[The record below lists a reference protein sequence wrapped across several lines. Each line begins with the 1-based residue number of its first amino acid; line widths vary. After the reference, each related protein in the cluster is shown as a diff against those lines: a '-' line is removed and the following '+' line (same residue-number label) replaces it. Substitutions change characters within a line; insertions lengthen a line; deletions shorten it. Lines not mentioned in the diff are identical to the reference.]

1 MENKKSVFN
10 IAVAVVAAV
19 VIIAFAIFRNSQVTK
34 QNKILNYPSATEFNY
49 K

>member
-1 MENKKSVFN
+1 MEAKKSVFSTV
-10 IAVAVVAAV
+10 VAVVAAV
-19 VIIAFAIFRNSQVTK
+19 VIIAFAIFRNAQVTR